1 MYIVCVH
8 NTTSMRVFSV
18 LLFVCLV
25 SPFCRIKHV
34 TYVNVNILCCMMLY
48 VYLRVKI
55 CRYDVTVSVYTDV

>member
-1 MYIVCVH
+1 M
-8 NTTSMRVFSV
+8 